1 LGDKNSMKSEPIP
14 LFLNPVAGRGR
25 AGRHIRQ
32 ISSLLDSLGIHHDV
46 FQSEAAGNLES
57 RVFDAMMSGAER
69 IMVAG
74 GDGSIHEVVNGIL
87 RSERTVELGVIPI
100 GTGNDFAKACSIPVD
115 WKEAATQL
123 ASRLQSNTPARS
135 IDAGRMNDR
144 FFANGAGI
152 GFDAKVTRIAQ
163 DIRWP
168 VGDLVYL
175 VAVFKALIDGVTT
188 PHVTMKFSGQTI
200 EGPITLANVSN
211 GAWVGGMFH
220 IAPMARNDDGE
231 LDLVFAAA
239 VSRLRI
245 IALLPKLLRGT
256 HIDQPDISHSR
267 VTRCEITSATPVA
280 SHLDG
285 EVQPLQTHFE
295 IEILKGA
302 LRLL

>member
-1 LGDKNSMKSEPIP
+1 MKSEPIP

-175 VAVFKALIDGVTT
+175 AAVFKAMIDGVTT

-267 VTRCEITSATPVA
+267 ITRCDITSATPVA

>member
-1 LGDKNSMKSEPIP
+1 MKSDPIP

-57 RVFDAMMSGAER
+57 GVFDAMMSGAER

-123 ASRLQSNTPARS
+123 AGRLQSDTPARS

-175 VAVFKALIDGVTT
+175 AAVFKAMIDGVTT

-267 VTRCEITSATPVA
+267 ITRCEITSATPVA

>member
-1 LGDKNSMKSEPIP
+1 MKSEPIP
-14 LFLNPVAGRGR
+14 LFLNPAAGRGR

-57 RVFDAMMSGAER
+57 GVFDAMMSGAER

-115 WKEAATQL
+115 WKEATTQL
-123 ASRLQSNTPARS
+123 ADRLQSNTPARS

-175 VAVFKALIDGVTT
+175 AAVFKAMIDGVTT

-245 IALLPKLLRGT
+245 IALLPMLLRGT

-267 VTRCEITSATPVA
+267 ITRCEITSATPVA